1 MRANWEET
9 VIGVLLERDGGE
21 LQTGPFGTK
30 LKAAEYTKHGV
41 PVISVG
47 EIGRGRILL
56 HDDTPRVDDSV
67 TSRMPEYLLDAGDI
81 VFGRRVP

>member
-56 HDDTPRVDDSV
+56 DDDTPRVDDSV
-67 TSRMPEYLLDAGDI
+67 T
-81 VFGRRVP
+81 